1 MRDKIVLTIKKRFI
15 MKKEM
20 KKEIRKRGAYL
31 VMRVMVMGVI
41 SAVMMAMASCG
52 GSVKKDGREAQE
64 LSGAGAT
71 FPLPFYNVVFEK
83 FAEVNGDVVA
93 YGGIGS
99 GGGVRNLRDKI
110 VDFAGS
116 DAFLSEK
123 EMSEMAEVVHVPTC
137 MGAVV
142 LAYNIDGVEDL
153 KLSGEVIAQIFAGEI
168 TMWNDERLVALN
180 PGVELPAEMI
190 MPVFRSDGSGTTFV
204 FTDYLTKVSE
214 MWAEKYGRGK
224 SVDFA
229 VGQAAK
235 GNPGVAGVIKQTKN
249 AIGYVGSEYAFAQK
263 IAYATIENQ
272 KGEFVKPT
280 AESISAAASGEIPAD
295 TRCSITNSDA
305 VGAYPIATFTW
316 MIIYKEQNYSGRS
329 KEQAEATLDL
339 LKYVLSDEVQALATE
354 VHYAPLS
361 EKAKELS
368 MMNLKSVTYDGE
380 IILE

>member
-1 MRDKIVLTIKKRFI
+1 
-15 MKKEM
+15 MKKIFLSM
-20 KKEIRKRGAYL
+20 MTL
-31 VMRVMVMGVI
+31 VVAIVI
-41 SAVMMAMASCG
+41 ASCG
-52 GSVKKDGREAQE
+52 GNSKNGGREAQE

-116 DAFLSEK
+116 DAFLTEK
-123 EMSEMAEVVHVPTC
+123 EMSDMDAVIHIPTC

-142 LAYNIDGVEDL
+142 VAYNLDEVKDL
-153 KLSGEVIAQIFAGEI
+153 NLTGEVIADIFAGEI
-168 TMWNDERLVALN
+168 KMWNDERIVELN
-180 PGVELPAEMI
+180 PEAILPSEAI
-190 MPVFRSDGSGTTFV
+190 IPVFRSDGSGTTFV

-214 MWAEKYGRGK
+214 RWAAKYGRGK
-224 SVDFA
+224 SVNFPS
-229 VGQAAK
+229 GQAAK
-235 GNPGVAGVIKQTKN
+235 GNPGVAGVIAETKN
-249 AIGYVGSEYAFAQK
+249 SIGYVGSEYAFAQK
-263 IAYATIENQ
+263 IAYAKIRNQ
-272 KGEFVKPT
+272 RGEFVEPT
-280 AESISAAASGEIPAD
+280 ANSISAAASGEIPAD

-305 VGAYPIATFTW
+305 IGAYPIATFTW
-316 MIIYKEQNYSGRS
+316 MVIYKEQNYSGRG

-339 LKYVLSDEVQALATE
+339 LKYVLSDEVQALTTE
-354 VHYAPLS
+354 VHYAPLPK
-361 EKAKELS
+361 KAKELS